1 MKHLLVENELEK
13 LRAFDSSHLRD
24 KRHFEKDCSQNYL
37 AFQSMCKYSQAID
50 FINHISAWKFTGLSH
65 EFINS
70 SSAANNIINPLLSYA
85 VTKARVKF
93 DGSCLKQEKIT
104 YTYGKIEN
112 IFIFCDINKNYPTS
126 SYPVLENCLFGAV
139 KLTKNSNISK
149 YKYSRYGT
157 GFNRKGKFSVGDEL
171 GWNCII
177 FGVDMSFSV
186 HVDNKEK
193 D

>member
-1 MKHLLVENELEK
+1 M
-13 LRAFDSSHLRD
+13 
-24 KRHFEKDCSQNYL
+24 
-37 AFQSMCKYSQAID
+37 
-50 FINHISAWKFTGLSH
+50 SH

-112 IFIFCDINKNYPTS
+112 IFIFCDINKNYSTS

-157 GFNRKGKFSVGDEL
+157 GFNRKGKFSVGDE
-171 GWNCII
+171 
-177 FGVDMSFSV
+177 FG
-186 HVDNKEK
+186 
-193 D
+193 

>member
-13 LRAFDSSHLRD
+13 LQAFDSSHLRD

-93 DGSCLKQEKIT
+93 DGSCLKQEK
-104 YTYGKIEN
+104 
-112 IFIFCDINKNYPTS
+112 
-126 SYPVLENCLFGAV
+126 NCIHLWQ
-139 KLTKNSNISK
+139 
-149 YKYSRYGT
+149 
-157 GFNRKGKFSVGDEL
+157 NRKYIHFLWYK
-171 GWNCII
+171 
-177 FGVDMSFSV
+177 
-186 HVDNKEK
+186 
-193 D
+193 